1 MSAARLDVLKTYK
14 LYLGGAFPRT
24 ESGRSLAIRDT
35 NDRVI
40 AHICHGSRKD
50 LRDAVE
56 AARKAQPAWA
66 KRTAYN
72 RGQILYRMAEMME
85 GRRDEFAQAIRSTG
99 AAPSLPTARKEVD
112 ASIDRLVAFAGWAD
126 KFPQMI
132 GSQNPVAGPYYNFT
146 IPEPTGVVA
155 VVPPDEPALLALV
168 TLLAAVIVSGN
179 AAVVIAGVAHP
190 IPACI
195 LGEVLATSDLPA
207 GVVNII
213 TAPRTEL
220 LGHLASHRE
229 IAAISASNLTKSEAT
244 TLRAGVAENLKR
256 VHVERCA
263 ADDWFDDNV
272 SASPWTIEPFV
283 EMKTIWH
290 PMST

>member
-1 MSAARLDVLKTYK
+1 MPPARLDVLKTYK
-14 LYLGGAFPRT
+14 LYIGGAFPRT

-50 LRDAVE
+50 FRDAVE
-56 AARKAQPAWA
+56 AARKAQPGWA
-66 KRTAYN
+66 SRSAYN
-72 RGQILYRMAEMME
+72 RAQILYRMAEMME
-85 GRRDEFAQAIRSTG
+85 GKRDEFAQAIRVTG
-99 AAPSLPTARKEVD
+99 AAASLPGARKEVD

-168 TLLAAVIVSGN
+168 SLLAAVIVSGN
-179 AAVVIAGVAHP
+179 AAVVVEGVKHP

-220 LGHLASHRE
+220 LEHLASHRE
-229 IAAISASNLTKSEAT
+229 VAAISAANLSKTEAA

-256 VHVERCA
+256 VRVERRA
-263 ADDWFDDNV
+263 DDDWFDDDV